1 LRTSSTNSSGG
12 EFTVNSEKN
21 QVERSNSS
29 HSRGRISVVGLGPGS
44 LDHLTPKARSEI
56 ENADVIVGYST
67 YIKLIKS
74 IIKPTTEV
82 FSGTMGKEVERA
94 KIALQKALENCTVVM
109 VSSGDPGVYGMAG
122 IVLEVVANEKANVP
136 VEIVPGVTAATAAA
150 SILGAPLVSDFAVIS
165 LSDLLT
171 PWEKIEKRLEA
182 ASSADFSIV
191 IYNPKSE
198 GRIEPLSKAYE
209 IMLKHIKPQTPVG
222 IVRQAGREGEQAT
235 ITTLKDLLNA
245 DIDMVTTIVVGNSAT
260 KIVNGK
266 MVTARGYDLNQSLL

>member
-1 LRTSSTNSSGG
+1 
-12 EFTVNSEKN
+12 
-21 QVERSNSS
+21 
-29 HSRGRISVVGLGPGS
+29 
-44 LDHLTPKARSEI
+44 
-56 ENADVIVGYST
+56 
-67 YIKLIKS
+67 
-74 IIKPTTEV
+74 
-82 FSGTMGKEVERA
+82 MGKEVERA
-94 KIALQKALENCTVVM
+94 KIALQKALENRTVVM

-191 IYNPKSE
+191 LYNPKSE
-198 GRIEPLSKAYE
+198 GRIEPLTKAYE
-209 IMLKHIKPQTPVG
+209 IMLKHIRPQTPVG

-235 ITTLKDLLNA
+235 VIALKELLNA
-245 DIDMVTTIVVGNSAT
+245 DIDMVTTIIVGNSAT
-260 KIVNGK
+260 KVVDGK
-266 MVTARGYDLNQSLL
+266 MVTARGYDLT